1 MTWFGIGFIA
11 FVGIIILIRRR
22 DLASLQAMV
31 LGGSIRPGC
40 VIAEAIL
47 LLVLA
52 AIVAVMHLRGFY

>member
-1 MTWFGIGFIA
+1 MTWFGIAFIA
-11 FVGIIILIRRR
+11 VVGIVILIRRR

-47 LLVLA
+47 LLAVA
-52 AIVAVMHLRGFY
+52 AVVAVMHLRGF